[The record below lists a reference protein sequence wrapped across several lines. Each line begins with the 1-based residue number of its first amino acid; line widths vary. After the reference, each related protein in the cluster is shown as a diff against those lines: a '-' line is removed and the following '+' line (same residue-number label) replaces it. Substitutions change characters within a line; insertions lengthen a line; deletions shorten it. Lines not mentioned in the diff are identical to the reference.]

1 MFTVYHSNQLDLLKT
16 LTAALIAGRPLR
28 DPLQP
33 EVILVQN
40 NGMAQWMQMELA
52 AHFGIAANIDFP
64 LPASFIWQMFTRVLP
79 DIPDESAFAKSAMT
93 WRLMTLLPR
102 LCQQA
107 DFAAI
112 SEYLRDDDDK
122 RKVFQFAAR
131 VADLF
136 DQYLVYRP
144 DWLESWQRGETID
157 DLGEAQR
164 WQAPLWRAL
173 MAETERAGQPLW
185 HRANLYQRFIQT
197 LTQSQTRPPGL
208 PDRVFI
214 CGISALPP
222 TYLQALQALGRH
234 IDIHLLFTNPCRY
247 YWGDIRDRAFL
258 ARLLH
263 RRRRHYQQQTEQ
275 ALFRRPEQAAALFDA
290 LGEQQTGNPLLASWG
305 KQGRDNLYLLA
316 QMDGIA
322 EVDAFVEPA
331 GDNLLSLVQR
341 DILALEDHAV
351 IGMDGETL
359 TQGCGKRPLRLDDRS
374 LSLHVCHSPQ
384 REVEVLHD
392 SLLAMIA
399 EDPTLRPRDVI
410 VMVADIDRYTPAIQ
424 AVFGN
429 AGGERYLPFA
439 ISDRRARHL
448 HPVLPAFLSLLEL
461 PRSRFAAEQ
470 VLALLEV
477 PALAARFAID
487 EQGLQLLRLWVAES
501 GIRWGLDDDT
511 LRELMLPATGQ
522 HTWQFGLTRM
532 LLGYAMDSESGD
544 WQGILPYD
552 ESSGLIAGLV
562 GQLAELL
569 MRLRH
574 WRDRLA
580 QPRALDAWLGCA
592 REMIEDFFAPDAEA
606 EAALALLENQWQQ
619 VLQCG
624 LQVGYDQPVPVTLMQ
639 DELAARL
646 DQERVS
652 QRFLAGTINFCTLMP
667 MRSIPFRVVCLLG
680 MNDGVYPRTLPPAG
694 FDLMAQQP
702 QRGDRSRRD
711 DDRYLFLEA
720 LLSAQQRLY
729 ISFIGRAIQDN
740 TPRYPSVLVS
750 ELSDY
755 IAQSFY
761 LLGDEHADAESSAD
775 RVRAHLWQW
784 HSRMPFA
791 PENFLPGS
799 ESQSFADEWLPAAGA
814 EGEPQPDFVAPL
826 TAPPCEALALDEL
839 LRFYRHPVRAW
850 FVQRLAV
857 SFHQTSLEL
866 AADEPFVID
875 GLTRYQL
882 NDRLVNALIDG
893 ESTDRLFRQVRAA
906 GLLPYGAF
914 GELYWAKQCQE
925 MTALSEQVR
934 TWRLPETHSVEV
946 FLTLDEVTLS
956 GWLPR
961 VQANGLLRWRPG
973 TLSARDGLLLW
984 VEHLAYC
991 AMGGEGESRMFGTR
1005 GEWHFAPL
1013 PACRAKAF
1021 LLSLVS
1027 GYCQGMASPLLLLP
1041 RAGGAWLSQCYDPV
1055 TQSID
1060 RDESRQR
1067 QARDKLIQA
1076 WQGNGHVPGEGED
1089 PYLQRLMRQ
1098 LEEQHIE
1105 AIISAA
1111 ERYLLPPFMCN
1122 LTQSE
1127 PAKREKKA

>member
-28 DPLQP
+28 DPFQP
-33 EVILVQN
+33 EVILVQS

-52 AHFGIAANIDFP
+52 AHFGIAANIEFP

-79 DIPDESAFAKSAMT
+79 DIPDESAFAKPAMT
-93 WRLMTLLPR
+93 WRLMALLPR
-102 LCQQA
+102 LCQQP

-144 DWLESWQRGETID
+144 DWLESWQRGEVID
-157 DLGEAQR
+157 GIGEAQR

-247 YWGDIRDRAFL
+247 YWGDIRARAFL
-258 ARLLH
+258 ALLLH

-275 ALFRRPEQAAALFDA
+275 ALFRRPQQAAALFDA
-290 LGEQQTGNPLLASWG
+290 LGEQQIGNPLLASWG

-331 GDNLLSLVQR
+331 GDNLLSLLQR

-351 IGMDGETL
+351 IGMEGETL
-359 TQGCGKRPLRLDDRS
+359 TQGGGKRPLRLDDRS
-374 LSLHVCHSPQ
+374 LSLHVCHSPL

-429 AGGERYLPFA
+429 AGGERYLPFS
-439 ISDRRARHL
+439 ISDRRVRHL

-461 PRSRFAAEQ
+461 PRSRFVAEQ

-511 LRELMLPATGQ
+511 LRELMLPAPGQ

-569 MRLRH
+569 MRLRQ
-574 WRDRLA
+574 WRDRLT
-580 QPRALDAWLGCA
+580 QPRSLDAWLGCA
-592 REMIEDFFAPDAEA
+592 REMIEDLFAPDAEA

-624 LQVGYDQPVPVTLMQ
+624 LQVGYDQPVPVTLLQ

-761 LLGDEHADAESSAD
+761 LPGDEHADAESSAD

-799 ESQSFADEWLPAAGA
+799 ETQSFADEWLPAAGA
-814 EGEPQPDFVAPL
+814 EG
-826 TAPPCEALALDEL
+826 EALALDEL

-857 SFHQTSLEL
+857 SFHQTTLEL
-866 AADEPFVID
+866 VADEPFVID

-914 GELYWAKQCQE
+914 GELYWARQCQE
-925 MTALSEQVR
+925 MTVLSELVR
-934 TWRLPETHSVEV
+934 MWRLPETHSLEV
-946 FLTLDEVTLS
+946 SLTLDEVTLS

-984 VEHLAYC
+984 LEHLAYC

-1005 GEWHFAPL
+1005 GEWHFTPL

-1027 GYCQGMASPLLLLP
+1027 GYCQGMASPQLLLP
-1041 RAGGAWLSQCYDPV
+1041 CAGGAWLSHCYDPV

-1111 ERYLLPPFMCN
+1111 ERYLLPPFMFN
-1122 LTQSE
+1122 LAQSE

>member
-16 LTAALIAGRPLR
+16 LIAALIAGRPLR
-28 DPLQP
+28 DPFQP
-33 EVILVQN
+33 EVILVQS
-40 NGMAQWMQMELA
+40 NGMAQWIQMELA
-52 AHFGIAANIDFP
+52 AHFGVAANIDFP
-64 LPASFIWQMFTRVLP
+64 LPSSFIWQMFTRVLP

-93 WRLMTLLPR
+93 WRLMMLLPR
-102 LCQQA
+102 LCRKA

-122 RKVFQFAAR
+122 RKVFQFATR
-131 VADLF
+131 IGDLF

-157 DLGEAQR
+157 DLGEPQR

-173 MAETERAGQPLW
+173 MAETEGAGQPLW

-214 CGISALPP
+214 FGISALPP
-222 TYLQALQALGRH
+222 TYLQALQVLGRH

-258 ARLLH
+258 DRLLH

-275 ALFRRPEQAAALFDA
+275 ALFRRPEQAAVLFNA

-316 QMDGIA
+316 QMDGIS

-341 DILALEDHAV
+341 DILTLEDHAV
-351 IGMDGETL
+351 IDMDGETL
-359 TQGCGKRPLRLDDRS
+359 TQGGGKRPLRLDDRS
-374 LSLHVCHSPQ
+374 LSLHICHSSQ

-392 SLLAMIA
+392 SLLAMMV
-399 EDPTLRPRDVI
+399 EDPTLRPRDVV
-410 VMVADIDRYTPAIQ
+410 VMVADIDCYAPAIQ

-429 AGGERYLPFA
+429 TGGERYLPFA
-439 ISDRRARHL
+439 ISDKRARHL

-477 PALAARFAID
+477 PTLAARFAID

-511 LRELMLPATGQ
+511 LRELMLPTTGQ

-544 WQGILPYD
+544 WQDILPYD
-552 ESSGLIAGLV
+552 ESSGLISGLA

-574 WRDRLA
+574 WRDQLA

-624 LQVGYDQPVPVTLMQ
+624 LRAGYDQLVPVTLLK
-639 DELAARL
+639 DALAVRL
-646 DQERVS
+646 DQKRVS
-652 QRFLAGTINFCTLMP
+652 QRFLAGAINFCTLMP
-667 MRSIPFRVVCLLG
+667 MRSIPFRVICLLG
-680 MNDGVYPRTLPPAG
+680 MNDGVYPRTLPPTG
-694 FDLMAQQP
+694 FDLMVQQP

-755 IAQSFY
+755 VAQSFY
-761 LLGDEHADAESSAD
+761 LPGDEYVDAESSAD

-814 EGEPQPDFVAPL
+814 EGEPQSDFVTPL
-826 TAPPCEALALDEL
+826 TAAPCEALALDEL
-839 LRFYRHPVRAW
+839 LCFYRHPVRAW

-857 SFHQTSLEL
+857 SLHQTSHEL
-866 AADEPFVID
+866 AANEPFVID
-875 GLTRYQL
+875 NLTRYQL
-882 NDRLVNALIDG
+882 NDRLVNTLIDG
-893 ESTDRLFRQVRAA
+893 ASIDRLFRQVRAA

-914 GELYWAKQCQE
+914 GELYWAKQYQE
-925 MTALSEQVR
+925 MTMLSERVR

-946 FLTLDEVTLS
+946 FLTLDGVTLS

-961 VQANGLLRWRPG
+961 VQANGLLRWRPS

-1013 PACRAKAF
+1013 PACRAKTF

-1105 AIISAA
+1105 AIISIA
-1111 ERYLLPPFMCN
+1111 ERYLLLPFMFN
-1122 LTQSE
+1122 LTQSKL
-1127 PAKREKKA
+1127 AKREKKA